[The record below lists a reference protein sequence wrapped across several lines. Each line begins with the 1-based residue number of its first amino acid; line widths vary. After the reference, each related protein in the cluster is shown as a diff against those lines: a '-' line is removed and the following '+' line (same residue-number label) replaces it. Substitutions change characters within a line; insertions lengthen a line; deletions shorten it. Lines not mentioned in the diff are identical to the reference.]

1 MLLLKLEIQYHYS
14 VIGVPSEAEWPED
27 SPLLRSSF
35 ESYPQQRLNAVIPEI
50 CSEGEDLLMVRFNY
64 LCLKK

>member
-1 MLLLKLEIQYHYS
+1 M
-14 VIGVPSEAEWPED
+14 IGLPSETEWPKD
-27 SPLLRSSF
+27 GPLLRSSF

-50 CSEGEDLLMVRFNY
+50 CAEGEDLLMVRLNY